1 VKAYEAASDFV
12 FVTRDRKVDF
22 PTDGNPTS
30 AIRASPDLETSN
42 PVPAVLLAPGAGSS
56 SWARRRASFLVSVSY
71 VKSSMVAILN
81 TLSKDQD
88 DTL

>member
-1 VKAYEAASDFV
+1 M
-12 FVTRDRKVDF
+12 TRDRKVDF

-42 PVPAVLLAPGAGSS
+42 PVPALLLAPGAGSS
-56 SWARRRASFLVSVSY
+56 SWARRRASFLIDISY
-71 VKSSMVAILN
+71 VKSSMVLFSN

-88 DTL
+88 GILLNSVST